1 MWIFGKNKNKNLE
14 IFAPVDGKLIS
25 LDQVEDDVF
34 KDKMMGDGFA
44 FEPLN
49 GYFVAPMEGELITV
63 FPTKHAYGIRNKNGV
78 EVLLHIGLDTV
89 NLNGDGFKSYVAQ
102 DQPIKVGD
110 KLVDVDLEKIQKSVP
125 SIKTPLVFT
134 NQSGR
139 EIQILKN
146 GNVKK
151 GDLIAV
157 LK

>member
-1 MWIFGKNKNKNLE
+1 MWKFGKNKNKDLE
-14 IFAPVDGKLIS
+14 IFAPVDGILIS

-44 FEPLN
+44 FEPTN
-49 GYFVAPMEGELITV
+49 GTFVAPMEGELITV
-63 FPTKHAYGIRNKNGV
+63 FPSKHAYGIRNKNGV

-89 NLNGDGFKSYVAQ
+89 NLNGDGFTSYVAQ
-102 DQPIKVGD
+102 DQPVKVGD
-110 KLVDVDLEKIQKSVP
+110 KLVEVDIEKVKKSVP

-134 NQSGR
+134 NQSGK

-146 GNVKK
+146 GAVKK
-151 GDLIAV
+151 GDLVAI